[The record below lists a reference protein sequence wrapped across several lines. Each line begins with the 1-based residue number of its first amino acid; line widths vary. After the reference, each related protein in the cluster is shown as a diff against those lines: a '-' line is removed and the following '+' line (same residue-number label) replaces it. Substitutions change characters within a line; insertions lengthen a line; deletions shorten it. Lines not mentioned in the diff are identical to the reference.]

1 MLQSTGEYLWVAKES
16 DLDVVTALS
25 GSGPAYV
32 FYFMEA
38 MCDAGAKMGLP
49 PETALQ
55 LAIGTFV
62 GASTLAQRSTE
73 PPQVLRERVTS
84 KGGTTY
90 AAITSMDESG
100 IKDLFAKALF
110 AAHHRAGELGAEFG
124 KA

>member
-1 MLQSTGEYLWVAKES
+1 
-16 DLDVVTALS
+16 
-25 GSGPAYV
+25 
-32 FYFMEA
+32 
-38 MCDAGAKMGLP
+38 MGLDRDQ
-49 PETALQ
+49 AYQ
-55 LAIGTFV
+55 LAVATFM
-62 GASTLAQRSTE
+62 GAGELARASAE
-73 PPQVLRERVTS
+73 APESLRAKVTS